1 MIILWH
7 FNINKTISMYS
18 VKIRDHIMIAH
29 SLDNPVFGPAQSLH
43 GATYVVDI
51 AFYSPSIEPNNI
63 VIDISLAADILSTVL
78 EQLRYKNLDELPEF
92 KGKLTTTE
100 FLARYIHD
108 AVKSKITDFFN
119 GKIGVTLGESHIAWA
134 SYIDD

>member
-1 MIILWH
+1 
-7 FNINKTISMYS
+7 MYS

-29 SLDNPVFGPAQSLH
+29 SLDNPAFGPARSLH

-51 AFYSPSIEPNNI
+51 TFYSPSIGPNNI
-63 VIDISLAADILSTVL
+63 VIDISLAADILRTVL

-100 FLARYIHD
+100 FMARYIHD
-108 AVKSKITDFFN
+108 AVKSKTTGFFN

-134 SYIDD
+134 SYNED